1 MSYRTFVEVNLNERS
16 RLKDTLKRKQRRR
29 VRRKKRKM
37 QEKEQVPLEEE
48 KIKIN
53 LCFKTKASDPIQ
65 YPCEIKCSSS
75 FA

>member
-1 MSYRTFVEVNLNERS
+1 
-16 RLKDTLKRKQRRR
+16 
-29 VRRKKRKM
+29 M

-53 LCFKTKASDPIQ
+53 LCFKTKAIDLNQGVCYTP
-65 YPCEIKCSSS
+65 KCSSS